1 MNMNLRSTLM
11 GHSAGFAGFANLSD
25 DDATILSL
33 DAAGALHEIE
43 TGLTALNRLQDT
55 ASTVEDTVF
64 IASNIDNASNVELA
78 LLDNALNHLGA
89 GEGVTGDDLHPN
101 MQSYEGGAVNMQS
114 LKSMA
119 SSVWQ
124 AIKDLIK
131 RIRDRIVK
139 FFKSRWG
146 DSAKLRKRLKSLIA
160 RCEKMS
166 GKSIDESKT
175 EIGREIKY
183 VTVAGDIKKSGNHVV
198 ELVGKYSTLAGALY
212 ENWIR
217 EVTAFGSTLET
228 SMDSWD
234 SSASGATADVGKLNI
249 AAGAVK
255 LTDIRGMNKLFISA
269 DTNDNRNPA
278 GIGRKRC
285 NLAGNQSVFA
295 ADSFDVKGLTTNVEK
310 AKLFAK
316 ARVTI
321 EPYNTKPKELEEKGE
336 VETWT
341 VDTVSTLCNELLSV
355 LDVIDRYDDSKY
367 MKDSEKQ
374 AEKVMK
380 AGDKLAN
387 ARQKQDDINSEVD
400 SEAVAYQQY
409 ASAYASWSSQGLA
422 SFASNFN
429 SMANGLT
436 VIGSKCLSNHK

>member
-43 TGLTALNRLQDT
+43 TGLIALNRLQDT

-114 LKSMA
+114 LKTMA

-124 AIKDLIK
+124 AIKDLIE
-131 RIRDRIVK
+131 RIRTRIVK

-146 DSAKLRKRLKSLIA
+146 DSAKLRKRLKSLIE
-160 RCEKMS
+160 RTEKMA
-166 GKSIDESKT
+166 GKSIEENKT

-183 VTVAGDIKKSGNHVV
+183 VTVKGRVITTGKDAITLAGT
-198 ELVGKYSTLAGALY
+198 YSTLASALY
-212 ENWIR
+212 ETWIKNVNTFGG
-217 EVTAFGSTLET
+217 ELKTAMS
-228 SMDSWD
+228 SWD
-234 SSASGATADVGKLNI
+234 SSASSSNGVIDTLNTR
-249 AAGAVK
+249 AEQVLLPKVNAVSSYFK
-255 LTDIRGMNKLFISA
+255 SVESG
-269 DTNDNRNPA
+269 DNRSPEGVERLA
-278 GIGRKRC
+278 VP
-285 NLAGNQSVFA
+285 LAGNVSVFA
-295 ADSFDVKGLTTNVEK
+295 ASSFTFASGSSVYEK
-310 AKLFAK
+310 AKLLAK
-316 ARVTI
+316 SRVNI
-321 EPYNTKPKELEEKGE
+321 EPYSHNTKDLEDKGE
-336 VETWT
+336 VNTWSADEVRT
-341 VDTVSTLCNELLSV
+341 ICNDLLSV

-367 MKDSEKQ
+367 MKEVEKQ
-374 AEKVMK
+374 TLTVSKE
-380 AGDKLAN
+380 GDKLAKD
-387 ARQKQDDINSEVD
+387 RQKQDAIAPGVD
-400 SEAVAYQQY
+400 SDAVALQQY
-409 ASAYASWSSQGLA
+409 ASAYTSWTANGLA

-436 VIGSKCLSNHK
+436 VIGAKCLSNHK